1 METENGVLSC
11 TARGRL
17 RTEGQTPL
25 VGDRV
30 KVTALNGGKGSL
42 EEILPRK
49 NAFIRPAVANLD
61 LTLALRQASLA
72 MGKRTHPGVVQC
84 KDAFYGQHSPAK
96 MPVSYEL
103 LQKWEAWKRLGVK
116 ASEMESAALF
126 VVADALKCRCG
137 SCFHV
142 IWNQER
148 EAAGLDQKMSEDTS
162 AAVRVSVDALKI
174 IIEQDRAKKK

>member
-11 TARGRL
+11 TARGKL

-61 LTLALRQASLA
+61 VLVILASAVIPVTEPFFDRQDD
-72 MGKRTHPGVVQC
+72 RHC
-84 KDAFYGQHSPAK
+84 RI
-96 MPVSYEL
+96 E
-103 LQKWEAWKRLGVK
+103 RLPPRRMLPQMRHGPC
-116 ASEMESAALF
+116 A
-126 VVADALKCRCG
+126 G
-137 SCFHV
+137 HG
-142 IWNQER
+142 
-148 EAAGLDQKMSEDTS
+148 AGL
-162 AAVRVSVDALKI
+162 
-174 IIEQDRAKKK
+174 